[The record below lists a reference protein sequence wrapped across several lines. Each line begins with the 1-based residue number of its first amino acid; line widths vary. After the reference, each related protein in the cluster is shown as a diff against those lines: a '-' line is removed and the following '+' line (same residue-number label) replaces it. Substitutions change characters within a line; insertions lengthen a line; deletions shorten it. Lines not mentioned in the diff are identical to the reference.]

1 MIGSDR
7 IGGGRVAVTLDEVAE
22 AAGVSKSTASRVLSG
37 SSRVSDRT
45 KRAVQSAAERL
56 GYRPNRIASGLR
68 TRRSNLIGL
77 VITNLVNASFHT
89 ITGVLQ
95 QRLDECG
102 YQVLL
107 CVTDSDPVRER
118 RYLEMLLDH
127 RVDGLI
133 IVGTGDNTATVR
145 QVSAAG
151 IPVVNL
157 MRTPEGAPGDSVMAG
172 DREGAELA
180 VEHLLGL
187 GHRRIAFIGGPPG
200 VDSGRDRYVGF
211 AAALAVA
218 GLEPEPTL
226 CARGPYTVP
235 FGAEAVM
242 RVMAADDPPTA
253 LYSANHEAT
262 FGALGA
268 LVQLGVR
275 LPEQLSLVCH
285 EEAPWFPYWHPPITV
300 VDNGARD
307 LGELAAEQLLRRI
320 DSRPDNGGSD
330 NGGLGSE
337 DPGRLIRVGARLVV
351 RSSTAAPGRPAS

>member
-1 MIGSDR
+1 M
-7 IGGGRVAVTLDEVAE
+7 AVTLDEVAE

-37 SSRVSDRT
+37 SDRVSDRT
-45 KRAVQSAAERL
+45 QRAVMAAAERL

-89 ITGVLQ
+89 ITGIVQ
-95 QRLDECG
+95 RRLDELG

-107 CVTDSDPVRER
+107 CITDSDPARER

-133 IVGTGDNTATVR
+133 IVGTGENTPVVADVA
-145 QVSAAG
+145 AAG

-157 MRTPEGAPGDSVMAG
+157 IRSPDGAPGDAVMAA
-172 DREGAELA
+172 DREGAVLA
-180 VEHLLGL
+180 TRHLLRL
-187 GHRRIAFIGGPPG
+187 GHRRIAFIGGPAS
-200 VDSGRDRYVGF
+200 VDSGRERYAGYVE
-211 AAALAVA
+211 ALASA
-218 GLEPEPTL
+218 GLEPDPAL
-226 CARGPYTVP
+226 IARGPYEVP

-242 RVMAADDPPTA
+242 RLMGEGPRPTA

-268 LVQLGVR
+268 LVQLGIR
-275 LPEQLSLVCH
+275 IPDELSLVCH
-285 EEAPWFPYWHPPITV
+285 EEAPWFPYWHPPITF

-320 DSRPDNGGSD
+320 GKHENPLEGA
-330 NGGLGSE
+330 
-337 DPGRLIRVGARLVV
+337 GRAIRVGSKLVV
-351 RSSTAAPGRPAS
+351 RESAIALGAASSGV

>member
-1 MIGSDR
+1 M
-7 IGGGRVAVTLDEVAE
+7 IGGGPVAVTLDQVAD

-37 SSRVSDRT
+37 SSRVSAQTR
-45 KRAVQSAAERL
+45 RAVQSAAERL

-89 ITGVLQ
+89 ITEVLQ

-118 RYLEMLLDH
+118 RYLDMLLDH
-127 RVDGLI
+127 RVDGLV
-133 IVGTGDNTATVR
+133 IVGTGANTETVR

-157 MRTPEGAPGDSVMAG
+157 MRSPDDAPGDSVMAG

-180 VEHLLGL
+180 VRHLLDL
-187 GHRRIAFIGGPPG
+187 GHRDIAFIGGPPT
-200 VDSGRDRYVGF
+200 VDSGRDRYAGF
-211 AAALAVA
+211 AAALAAA
-218 GLEPEPTL
+218 GLEPDPAL
-226 CARGPYTVP
+226 CERGPYTMP
-235 FGAEAVM
+235 FGAEAVT
-242 RVMAADDPPTA
+242 RLMASDRPPTA

-262 FGALGA
+262 FGTLGA
-268 LVQLGVR
+268 LVQLGIRV
-275 LPEQLSLVCH
+275 PEQLSLVCH
-285 EEAPWFPYWHPPITV
+285 EAAPWFPYWHPPITV

-320 DSRPDNGGSD
+320 DSRPENGGSD
-330 NGGLGSE
+330 NGGLGTE

>member
-1 MIGSDR
+1 M
-7 IGGGRVAVTLDEVAE
+7 AVTLDEVAE

-45 KRAVQSAAERL
+45 RRAVQSAAERL

-77 VITNLVNASFHT
+77 VITNLVNASFHV
-89 ITGVLQ
+89 ITEVLQ
-95 QRLDECG
+95 QRLDERG

-107 CVTDSDPVRER
+107 CVTDADPEREA
-118 RYLEMLLDH
+118 RYLDMLLDH

-133 IVGTGDNTATVR
+133 IVGTGDNTEMVR
-145 QVSAAG
+145 QVGAAG

-157 MRTPEGAPGDSVMAG
+157 MRSPEDVPGDSVMAA

-180 VEHLLGL
+180 VQHLIGL
-187 GHRRIAFIGGPPG
+187 GHRRIAFIGGPAHI
-200 VDSGRDRYVGF
+200 DSGRDRYAGF
-211 AAALAVA
+211 AAALAAA
-218 GLEPEPTL
+218 GLEPDPDL
-226 CARGPYTVP
+226 CARGPYTMA
-235 FGAEAVM
+235 FGAEAA
-242 RVMAADDPPTA
+242 RRLMAADDPPTA

-262 FGALGA
+262 FGTLGA

-275 LPEQLSLVCH
+275 VPEQLSLVCH
-285 EEAPWFPYWHPPITV
+285 EEAPWFSYWHPPITV

-320 DSRPDNGGSD
+320 ESRPDNG
-330 NGGLGSE
+330 
-337 DPGRLIRVGARLVV
+337 DPAPEGVGRLIRVGSRLVV
-351 RSSTAAPGRPAS
+351 RSSTAAPGGWPR

>member
-1 MIGSDR
+1 M
-7 IGGGRVAVTLDEVAE
+7 IGGGLVAVTLDQVAE

-37 SSRVSDRT
+37 SSRVSAQTR
-45 KRAVQSAAERL
+45 RAVQSAAERL

-68 TRRSNLIGL
+68 TRRSNLVGL
-77 VITNLVNASFHT
+77 VMTNLVNASFHL
-89 ITGVLQ
+89 IAEVLQ
-95 QRLDECG
+95 QRLDERG

-107 CVTDSDPVRER
+107 CVTNSDPVRER
-118 RYLEMLLDH
+118 RYLDMLLDH

-157 MRTPEGAPGDSVMAG
+157 IRSPDSAPGDSVMAG

-180 VEHLLGL
+180 VQHLLGL
-187 GHRRIAFIGGPPG
+187 GHRRIAFIGGLPG
-200 VDSGRDRYVGF
+200 VDSGRDRYAGF
-211 AAALAVA
+211 AAALTAA
-218 GLEPEPTL
+218 GIEPEPSL

-242 RVMAADDPPTA
+242 RVMAADNPPTA

-262 FGALGA
+262 LGALGA
-268 LVQLGVR
+268 LVQLDVR
-275 LPEQLSLVCH
+275 VPEQLSLVCH

-300 VDNGARD
+300 VDNDARD

-320 DSRPDNGGSD
+320 DSRPDNGG
-330 NGGLGSE
+330 
-337 DPGRLIRVGARLVV
+337 PGPEGAGRFIRVGSRLVV
-351 RSSTAAPGRPAS
+351 RSSTTAPRRPE

>member
-1 MIGSDR
+1 M
-7 IGGGRVAVTLDEVAE
+7 IGGGPVAVTLDQVAE

-37 SSRVSDRT
+37 SSRVSAQTR
-45 KRAVQSAAERL
+45 RAVQSAAERL

-68 TRRSNLIGL
+68 TRRSNLVGL
-77 VITNLVNASFHT
+77 VMTNLVNASFHL
-89 ITGVLQ
+89 IAEVLQ
-95 QRLDECG
+95 QRLDERG

-118 RYLEMLLDH
+118 RYLDVLLDH

-157 MRTPEGAPGDSVMAG
+157 IRSPDSAPGDSVMAG
-172 DREGAELA
+172 DREGAEMA
-180 VEHLLGL
+180 VQHLLGL

-200 VDSGRDRYVGF
+200 VDSGRDRYAGF
-211 AAALAVA
+211 AAALTGA
-218 GLEPEPTL
+218 GIEPEPTL

-242 RVMAADDPPTA
+242 RVMAADNPPTA

-262 FGALGA
+262 LGALGA

-275 LPEQLSLVCH
+275 VPEQLSLVCH

-300 VDNGARD
+300 VDNDARD

-320 DSRPDNGGSD
+320 DSRPDNGG
-330 NGGLGSE
+330 
-337 DPGRLIRVGARLVV
+337 PGPEGAGRFIRVGSRLVV
-351 RSSTAAPGRPAS
+351 RSSTTAPRRPE